1 MKSFHR
7 IDSMTIVN
15 NFMTKFKIGIFFV
28 LLCAMSATAQLAVTV
43 SPPKITAQKA
53 MVELKMKNGLAEKVE
68 SARAICFL
76 LDDQGKMVGE
86 SARWVIGG
94 TKKRPAL
101 EPKEEASFN
110 FVITSPQPFATTNLT
125 AKVSFNRLILEGG
138 ASVNPKDN
146 VAIAQESPSINQV
159 SVTNSPAVSKPMDD
173 VIASASGRIP
183 IKPAP
188 QASSSEAVMVTNSF
202 R

>member
-1 MKSFHR
+1 MKKFLFFL
-7 IDSMTIVN
+7 ITILSVAAN
-15 NFMTKFKIGIFFV
+15 G
-28 LLCAMSATAQLAVTV
+28 QLTVKV
-43 SPPKITAQKA
+43 SPPNITSQKA
-53 MVELKMKNGLAEKVE
+53 VVELKMQNGFAKDIE

-94 TKKRPAL
+94 KKDQPTL
-101 EPKEEASFN
+101 EPKKVASFN

-146 VAIAQESPSINQV
+146 VTIARESPSINQI
-159 SVTNSPAVSKPMDD
+159 SVTNSPAVSKPLDD